1 MWPVD
6 MERAINRLQGT
17 GKRKARPHDRPPLAD
32 LPIAIR
38 ESELNSSLGERA
50 VRKMERAGHV
60 ITGVRVNTVLFGEFL
75 KAQERVKRPAISRSA
90 QGVTNGGLV
99 TCDEVMEKNRAE
111 EEREKE

>member
-1 MWPVD
+1 MGFTVPQIRASFEGAGLWPVD

-60 ITGVRVNTVLFGEFL
+60 ITGVRVNTVLFG
-75 KAQERVKRPAISRSA
+75 SS
-90 QGVTNGGLV
+90 
-99 TCDEVMEKNRAE
+99 
-111 EEREKE
+111 

>member
-38 ESELNSSLGERA
+38 EGELNSSLGERA

-60 ITGVRVNTVLFGEFL
+60 ITGVPEGAGACETPSDFP
-75 KAQERVKRPAISRSA
+75 KCARSH
-90 QGVTNGGLV
+90 
-99 TCDEVMEKNRAE
+99 
-111 EEREKE
+111 